1 MTEDQTRTQ
10 EEKVEDFLKGLGI
23 DFVRIEHPPAATV
36 EEAEKF
42 WTGLRGAHVKNIFLR
57 NFKGNRHYL
66 LLVEA
71 AKKVDLKHLNRVL
84 EEDRLSFASER
95 RLKTF
100 LGVSPGA
107 VSPFGLINDAGKEV
121 QVVIDNDLSNSPYL
135 AFHPNVNT
143 ATLEISGPDFI
154 KYLEACGH
162 RVRWLELREKEP

>member
-1 MTEDQTRTQ
+1 MTEERASTQ
-10 EEKVEDFLKGLGI
+10 EEKVEAFLKSLGI
-23 DFVRIEHPPAATV
+23 DFVRIEHPPTATV
-36 EEAEKF
+36 EEAERYWK
-42 WTGLRGAHVKNIFLR
+42 GLRGVHVKNIFLR

-71 AKKVDLKHLNRVL
+71 AKKVDLKHLNLVL
-84 EEDRLSFASER
+84 GEDRLSFASER
-95 RLKTF
+95 RLRAF

-107 VSPFGLINDAGKEV
+107 VSPFGLINDSGREV
-121 QVVIDNDLSNSPYL
+121 QVIIDSDLRSSPYL

-162 RVRWLELREKEP
+162 KIRWQELREKEP

>member
-1 MTEDQTRTQ
+1 MTEDQGKEQ
-10 EEKVEDFLKGLGI
+10 EEKVTAFLKGLGI

-36 EEAEKF
+36 EEAERY

-57 NFKGNRHYL
+57 NWKGNRHYL

-71 AKKVDLKHLNRVL
+71 AKKVDLKHLNGVL
-84 EEDRLSFASER
+84 GEDRLSFASER
-95 RLKTF
+95 RLKAC

-121 QVVIDNDLSNSPYL
+121 RVIIDSDLRTSPYL

-154 KYLEACGH
+154 KYLEACGNI
-162 RVRWLELREKEP
+162 VRWLELREKEP